1 MRDSYLEREVL
12 TNVKEE
18 HGNVNEVDT
27 LGFTED
33 GIEF

>member
-12 TNVKEE
+12 TSVKEE
-18 HGNVNEVDT
+18 HDNVNEVDT

-33 GIEF
+33 DIEF